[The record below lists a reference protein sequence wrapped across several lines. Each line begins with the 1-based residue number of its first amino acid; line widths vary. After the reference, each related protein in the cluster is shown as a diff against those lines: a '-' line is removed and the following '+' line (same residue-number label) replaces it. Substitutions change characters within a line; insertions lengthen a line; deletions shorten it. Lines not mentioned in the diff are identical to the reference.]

1 MDKFGLAQDFTAK
14 WEDGLSDDAADK
26 GGLTHWGVSYAFL
39 VDFARDAGN
48 RQFLSGLGVKPLPVT
63 HATIRNLDT
72 QQARAIFKREFRAP
86 LHLDDMPV
94 QMGVLLYDAAVNSG
108 RGQSVKLAQ
117 RGYNACVGYG
127 TKLAVDGIL
136 GPLTR
141 AALTKSNYRPLR
153 QNICTARENFYK
165 EIVRN
170 RPNQSCFL
178 DGWLNRVADLREY
191 VEGLE

>member
-14 WEDGLSDDAADK
+14 WEGGLSDDAADK

-63 HATIRNLDT
+63 HATIRNLEKM
-72 QQARAIFKREFRAP
+72 QARAIFKREFWEP

-94 QMGVLLYDAAVNSG
+94 QIGVLLYDAAVNSG
-108 RGQSVKLAQ
+108 RAQSVKLAQ
-117 RGYNACVGYG
+117 RGYNACVPHGI
-127 TKLAVDGIL
+127 KLDVDGIL

-141 AALTKSNYRPLR
+141 AALTKTNTEPVR
-153 QNICTARENFYK
+153 QAICTARENFYK
-165 EIVRN
+165 EIVRKN
-170 RPNQSCFL
+170 PSQDVFL
-178 DGWLNRVADLREY
+178 KGWLNRVADLRRY
-191 VEGLE
+191 VEGL